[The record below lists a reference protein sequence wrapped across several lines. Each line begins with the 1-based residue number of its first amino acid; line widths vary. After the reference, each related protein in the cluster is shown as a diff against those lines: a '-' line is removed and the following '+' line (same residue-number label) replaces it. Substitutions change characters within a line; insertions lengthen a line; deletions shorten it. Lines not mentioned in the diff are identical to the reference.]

1 MAYEVQVDP
10 QHYFQRSYLHGERW
24 ASYWHQ
30 IESVSRLSGDSVLEI
45 GVGNG
50 IVRDALVKIG
60 YRVQTLD
67 LDTELQPDHV
77 GSVTEIP
84 LPDCSCELVL
94 AAEILEHIA
103 WTDVPTALAEIHRVA
118 RNGAM
123 ISLPNAGYTFA
134 CEWKLP
140 LIARQRW
147 SWRLPRFWQR
157 HHFDGEHYW
166 EIGKRGHSLRQVRE
180 ILRAAGFRLV
190 ASEHWPDDPGHNYF
204 LLEKV

>member
-1 MAYEVQVDP
+1 MSYEVQVDRE
-10 QHYFQRSYLHGERW
+10 HYFQPSYLHGERW

-30 IESVSRLSGDSVLEI
+30 VESVRRLPGNSILEV

-60 YRVQTLD
+60 YVVQTLD
-67 LDTELQPDHV
+67 LDASLDPDHI
-77 GSVTEIP
+77 GSVTAIP
-84 LPDCSCELVL
+84 LPDASCEIVV

-103 WTDVPTALAEIHRVA
+103 WPDVPTALAEIHRVA

-134 CEWKLP
+134 LEWKLP
-140 LIARQRW
+140 LIPRQRW
-147 SWRLPRFWQR
+147 SWRLPRFWEPHR
-157 HHFDGEHYW
+157 FDGEHYW
-166 EIGKRGHSLRQVRE
+166 EIGKRGYSLRTVRE
-180 ILRAAGFRLV
+180 ALQHAGFRLV
-190 ASEHWPDDPGHNYF
+190 AAEHWPDDPGHNYF